1 MAENNLHSL
10 EDATDDSVV
19 EPDGLEGLEGQVG
32 HEGVILRV
40 EAGEVLV
47 DRAEFAFTSEN
58 WLKWKDSGHNFR
70 RFGTEQQSHLGELL
84 DGLIRGQSDHGGEDQ
99 QSR

>member
-47 DRAEFAFTSEN
+47 DRAEFAFASKK
-58 WLKWKDSGHNFR
+58 WLKWKDCGHNLR
-70 RFGTEQQSHLGELL
+70 RFGTVQQSHLGELL
-84 DGLIRGQSDHGGEDQ
+84 DGLGGG
-99 QSR
+99 